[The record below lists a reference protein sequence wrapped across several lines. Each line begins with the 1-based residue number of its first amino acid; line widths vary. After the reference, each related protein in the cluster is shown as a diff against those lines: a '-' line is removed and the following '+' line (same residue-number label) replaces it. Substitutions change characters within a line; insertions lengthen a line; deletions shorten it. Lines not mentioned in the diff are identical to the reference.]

1 MTATD
6 VGSLDSPSRAR
17 RLPRLRTVL
26 AAAAVV
32 AVAVELVLAAPSIA
46 AAVADLSGARL
57 WWVGAA
63 LALEATSFVA
73 FALAKRAL
81 LIGTGTRLPAHDV
94 LTGVL
99 VSNAVY
105 STAPAGIALSTAYD
119 FRWARSRGVS
129 PAATTWQLAAGGV
142 LSTITLA
149 AVTATGALVLGT
161 GVSTTSI
168 LLAAAPVVALIV
180 ASRWLTT
187 RGDTLVA
194 ALAGWLRGRTRL
206 RHNQRWGRL
215 VDTVTDAMER
225 GAGDLSTVQPRASTW
240 LAAAAYSLLNWIL
253 DIATLAVCLI
263 ATGVPVPAVGALVLA
278 YAAAM
283 AASNFS
289 LLPFGIGTT
298 DLALIAALVAAGC
311 DAHAVLP
318 AVVLYRLVSTG
329 APTVAGWALGARQ
342 LRHRPVST

>member
-1 MTATD
+1 MTTTD
-6 VGSLDSPSRAR
+6 VGTLDSPSRAR
-17 RLPRLRTVL
+17 RLPRLRTLL

-63 LALEATSFVA
+63 LALEAASFVA
-73 FALAKRAL
+73 FALVKRAL
-81 LIGTGTRLPAHDV
+81 LIGTGTRLPTHDV

-119 FRWARSRGVS
+119 FRWARSRGIS

-161 GVSTTSI
+161 GMSTTSI
-168 LLAAAPVVALIV
+168 PLAAAPVVALIV

-206 RHNQRWGRL
+206 RRHQRWGRL
-215 VDTVTDAMER
+215 VDTVTDAMEH
-225 GAGDLSTVQPRASTW
+225 GAGDLSTVAPRASTW
-240 LAAAAYSLLNWIL
+240 LAAAAYSLLNWVL

-263 ATGVPVPAVGALVLA
+263 ATGVSVPAVGALVLA

-311 DAHAVLP
+311 DAHSVLP